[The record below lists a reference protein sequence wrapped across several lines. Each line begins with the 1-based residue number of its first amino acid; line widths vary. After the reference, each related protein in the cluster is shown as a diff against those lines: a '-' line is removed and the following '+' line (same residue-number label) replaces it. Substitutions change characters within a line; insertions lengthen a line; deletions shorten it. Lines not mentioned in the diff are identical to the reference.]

1 METNDSLL
9 ERAPTVINLGIADFN
24 RSIIEHGGTAT
35 QVEWSPVGG
44 GDPELAWALA
54 WLTGDPDDPDAP
66 GSRMDRANAEATR
79 RMLDARPMLI
89 DVALH
94 ARLVWPEMAKNK
106 KTLFHAGAPIA
117 WDRMCGPMQGSMIGA
132 LLYEGWANSVD
143 EARDMLGR
151 GAINFVPCHHK
162 NAVGPMSGIISPS
175 MPVFVVKNV
184 RHGNY
189 AYTNMSEGIGEVL
202 RFGATSLKV
211 IKLLQWMEQVL
222 ALGLKRAINGIEGGI
237 DLKNIQSQALLMG
250 DECHSRNTA
259 ATLLFLAAIA
269 APLAKSGL
277 RREQVSQTLQF
288 LAATPQFFLNLSMVS
303 AKATMDAA
311 HAIENCSI
319 VTAMARN
326 GVTTGIRVSGLGG
339 RWFEAPSETP
349 IGLFFPGF
357 TQQDANPDLG
367 DSAIAE
373 TAGFG
378 GFSLA
383 ASPALVKLVG
393 GTPAAAINY
402 SREMYAI
409 TEMRN
414 PSMSLPSLDF
424 QGAPYGIDVRK
435 VVDTGIRPVIT
446 TGIAHKQAGIGQIG
460 AGIVRPPMVCFNQ
473 ALAALADTIA
483 KK

>member
-1 METNDSLL
+1 MNDSLF
-9 ERAPTVINLGIADFN
+9 ERAPAVVNLGIADFN
-24 RSIIEHGGTAT
+24 RSITKHGGTAT
-35 QVEWSPVGG
+35 QIEWSPVGG
-44 GDPELAWALA
+44 GDPDVAWVLAR
-54 WLTGDPDDPDAP
+54 LTGDAANPDVP
-66 GSRMDRANAEATR
+66 GSRMDRANVEATR

-94 ARLVWPEMAKNK
+94 ARLIWSEMSN

-132 LLYEGWANSVD
+132 LLYEGWADSID
-143 EARDMLGR
+143 EARDMLAR
-151 GAINFVPCHHK
+151 GAIDFVPCHHK

-175 MPVFVVKNV
+175 MPVFVVKNAT
-184 RHGNY
+184 HGNC

-202 RFGATSLKV
+202 RFGATSPKV

-222 ALGLKRAINGIEGGI
+222 ALGLKRAINAVVDGI

-259 ATLLFLAAIA
+259 ATLLFLAAISG
-269 APLAKSGL
+269 PLAESGL
-277 RREQVSQTLQF
+277 RRNQVSEIFRF

-303 AKATMDAA
+303 SKATMDAA
-311 HAIENCSI
+311 HGIKNSSI
-319 VTAMARN
+319 VTAIARN
-326 GVTTGIRVSGLGG
+326 GVTTAIRVSGLGG
-339 RWFEAPSETP
+339 KWFEAPSETP
-349 IGLFFPGF
+349 IGLYFPGF
-357 TQQDANPDLG
+357 AQQDANPDLG

-393 GTPAAAINY
+393 GTVATATDY

-409 TEMRN
+409 TETRN
-414 PSMSLPSLDF
+414 PSMSLPLLDF
-424 QGAPYGIDVRK
+424 QGAPNGIEVRK
-435 VVDTGIRPVIT
+435 VVDTCIRPVIT
-446 TGIAHKQAGIGQIG
+446 TGIAHKQSGVGQIG
-460 AGIVRPPMVCFNQ
+460 AGIVRPPMACFTQ
-473 ALAALADTIA
+473 ALVALAGAVDE
-483 KK
+483 K